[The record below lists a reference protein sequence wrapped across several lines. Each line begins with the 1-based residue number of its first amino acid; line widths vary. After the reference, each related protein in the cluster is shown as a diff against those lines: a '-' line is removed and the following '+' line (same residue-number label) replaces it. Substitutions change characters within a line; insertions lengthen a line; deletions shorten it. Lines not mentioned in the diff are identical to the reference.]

1 MWGFYKITASMVDQP
16 AALFGNGC
24 FEPGMVKNTY
34 GTGCFLYMNIGE
46 ELNIAGNGILTTVAW
61 KIGDKVTYAYDGG
74 VYIAGAAIQ
83 WLRDGIGVIKI
94 IQKLMTWQIPY
105 QVLEVYILYQH
116 LQV

>member
-1 MWGFYKITASMVDQP
+1 TDKEAFCGVSIKITASMVDQP

-83 WLRDGIGVIKI
+83 WLRDGIGVIKNYSETDD
-94 IQKLMTWQIPY
+94 MAN
-105 QVLEVYILYQH
+105 
-116 LQV
+116 